1 MPLSTMASSIPH
13 HQFYSNYTFTTD
25 LVDFPYHAPNNNNN
39 NASSIIMDNF
49 AIWGSG
55 QDCFFINNHNNI
67 TNSLIIDNE
76 ALDCDTMN
84 SSSWA
89 VPSFAEQLGGGGVS
103 SDMAVPAI
111 SDCKMGFYGGATAG
125 FQDFSSGYRPGLGN
139 FGEECCG
146 FKEDIKQPTYS
157 NATRENWGIQGNQ
170 MPAIEEPNIK
180 VGRYSEEERKERI
193 LRYLKKRN
201 QRNFNKTIK
210 YACRKTL
217 ADRRVRVRGRFARNN
232 ELLCEEDMA
241 TKKNE
246 NHHHHHHHDLKE
258 EFYGG
263 ESIQFQLKNDEE
275 DWLQEAMASL
285 VYLSHSSP
293 EDM

>member
-1 MPLSTMASSIPH
+1 MAASIPH
-13 HQFYSNYTFTTD
+13 PQFYSNYNTFITD
-25 LVDFPYHAPNNNNN
+25 LADFPNYHAPNNNDNN
-39 NASSIIMDNF
+39 VSSIIMDNF

-55 QDCFFINNHNNI
+55 QDCFFINNNSNN
-67 TNSLIIDNE
+67 NALIIDNE
-76 ALDCDTMN
+76 TLDCDTMN
-84 SSSWA
+84 NSGSWV
-89 VPSFAEQLGGGGVS
+89 VPSFAEQLGGGGRGVS

-111 SDCKMGFYGGATAG
+111 SDSKMGFYGGATAG
-125 FQDFSSGYRPGLGN
+125 FQDFSSGYRPRLGD

-146 FKEDIKQPTYS
+146 FAEDIKPPTYP

-170 MPAIEEPNIK
+170 MAAIEEPN
-180 VGRYSEEERKERI
+180 
-193 LRYLKKRN
+193 
-201 QRNFNKTIK
+201 IK

-241 TKKNE
+241 TKKSE
-246 NHHHHHHHDLKE
+246 NHHHHHLHDHDLKE